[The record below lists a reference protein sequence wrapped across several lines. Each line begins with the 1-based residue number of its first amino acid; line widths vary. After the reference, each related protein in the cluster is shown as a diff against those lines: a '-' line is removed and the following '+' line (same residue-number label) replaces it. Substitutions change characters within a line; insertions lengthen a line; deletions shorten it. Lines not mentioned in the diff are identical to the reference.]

1 MGQQTTAPLLK
12 GWEAQG
18 AVRAGT
24 TTLPHSTE
32 HLEVSDRLNS
42 WDFPGSP
49 LVKSSPFN
57 AGDTGLIPDQRAKI
71 PHESWPKNQNIK
83 QKQYC
88 NKFNKDFFKWST
100 SKIRKIPDGLLVSK
114 GKLFHLKCS
123 H

>member
-1 MGQQTTAPLLK
+1 MEQQTTAPLLK

-18 AVRAGT
+18 AVGGVPLLYHFPR
-24 TTLPHSTE
+24 

-57 AGDTGLIPDQRAKI
+57 AGDMGLIPDQRAKI
-71 PHESWPKNQNIK
+71 PHNSWPKNQNIK

-88 NKFNKDFFKWST
+88 NKFNKDFLNGPQQK
-100 SKIRKIPDGLLVSK
+100 
-114 GKLFHLKCS
+114 
-123 H
+123 